1 MILIVIEHIHN
12 SIQTNNLKNKEW
24 GWGKGNGING
34 AEQEKEPEIGEYE
47 DTRKTSVNEDRFWA
61 QNSGRASLH

>member
-1 MILIVIEHIHN
+1 MNIYTTAYR
-12 SIQTNNLKNKEW
+12 QTIYKIRKEW

-47 DTRKTSVNEDRFWA
+47 DTRW
-61 QNSGRASLH
+61 